1 MVDPQQAIDK
11 ARKVVTERAELPGMS
26 LMEHLEELRRRLL
39 WSIGYLVLGCCVA
52 WIFHVRIVDMIH
64 NPSRRRRP

>member
-1 MVDPQQAIDK
+1 MSKRQRVRRMSTELLDR
-11 ARKVVTERAELPGMS
+11 ARNAVQDRAELPGMS

-52 WIFHVRIVDMIH
+52 WFLLAVGKGK
-64 NPSRRRRP
+64 P